1 MTRNQ
6 GRPNQEKETT
16 SMKTKTIKTS
26 IRGASVALLVSAGL
40 LLLVAG
46 TQRSHAGSNPSQDL
60 GFPCSDGTLRGTYGI
75 QMHGTTLVPPPVG
88 GSQTVIGVVKR
99 TFDGNGNFTQID
111 NIHGSVTGWTP
122 DRPGSGTY
130 QVNPDCTGSTQFQP
144 APGAPVIEERIVL
157 VDGGSQYY
165 SVTVSPLPVMIS
177 TVAKR
182 IDPR

>member
-1 MTRNQ
+1 
-6 GRPNQEKETT
+6 
-16 SMKTKTIKTS
+16 MKTKLMKTS

-46 TQRSHAGSNPSQDL
+46 THGSGAGTSGGPGV
-60 GFPCSDGTLRGTYGI
+60 GFPCTNGTLRGTYGI
-75 QMHGTTLVPPPVG
+75 QMQGTGPVPPPVG
-88 GSQTVIGVVKR
+88 GSQSLIGVVKR
-99 TFDGNGNFTQID
+99 TFDGIGNFTQTD

-130 QVNPDCTGSTQFQP
+130 QVNPDCTAATQFQP
-144 APGAPVIEERIVL
+144 GPGAPVIEERLVI
-157 VDGGSQYY
+157 VDGGSQLY
-165 SVTVSPLPVMIS
+165 SVTVSPLPVMVS

>member
-1 MTRNQ
+1 
-6 GRPNQEKETT
+6 
-16 SMKTKTIKTS
+16 MKTRLMKTS
-26 IRGASVALLVSAGL
+26 VKGALVALLVSAGL

-46 TQRSHAGSNPSQDL
+46 TQSSRAGSSVGPGM
-60 GFPCSDGTLRGTYGI
+60 GFPCTDVTIQGTYGV
-75 QMHGTTLVPPPVG
+75 QMHGTGPVPPPVG
-88 GSQTVIGVVKR
+88 GSQTLIGVVKR
-99 TFDGNGNFTQID
+99 TFDGRGHFTQTD

-157 VDGGSQYY
+157 VDGGSELY
-165 SVTVSPLPVMIS
+165 SVTVSPLPFMVS

-182 IDPR
+182 TDPGQED

>member
-1 MTRNQ
+1 
-6 GRPNQEKETT
+6 
-16 SMKTKTIKTS
+16 MKTKTIKTS
-26 IRGASVALLVSAGL
+26 IRGASVALLVSAAL
-40 LLLVAG
+40 LLLIGG
-46 TQRSHAGSNPSQDL
+46 TQGSRAGSNGQPDL
-60 GFPCSDGTLRGTYGI
+60 GFPCGDGTLQGTYGV
-75 QMHGTTLVPPPVG
+75 QMNGTSPVPPPVG
-88 GSQTVIGVVKR
+88 GSQTLIGVVKR

>member
-1 MTRNQ
+1 
-6 GRPNQEKETT
+6 
-16 SMKTKTIKTS
+16 MKTKTIKTS

-46 TQRSHAGSNPSQDL
+46 TQRSRAGSNPSQDL

-99 TFDGNGNFTQID
+99 TFDGMGNFTQID

-130 QVNPDCTGSTQFQP
+130 QVNPDCTAATQFVP
-144 APGAPVIEERIVL
+144 GPGAPVLEERIVI
-157 VDGGSQYY
+157 VDGGSELYP
-165 SVTVSPLPVMIS
+165 VTVSPLPVMVS
-177 TVAKR
+177 AVAKR
-182 IDPR
+182 TDPR